1 MRKAKRRAYRGVNV
15 VSESLAAGRGVDGDA
30 TLDPLHGASYPDS
43 MWSTTNMAEAMPG
56 VLTPLDWTVVGA
68 IGEGAVR
75 RGFHAFGVL
84 PRREIELPARV
95 EERMAGIFYGRA
107 ALRVDFF
114 CRMGDRL
121 PGTSGAAAAEQLFGS
136 VPPGL
141 VSKPARRYYPV
152 VAVRLPAAWARAP
165 KRVREARALT
175 EKWRQSELPRIATA
189 DRAEAHGRFVAAL
202 ARFEDDCNHHILAT
216 FAVVQPVFDQLTRLA
231 ASVGEG
237 GSALMAGYGGH
248 DETRMVMDL
257 WACSRGQL
265 DFDVFLATHGY
276 HGPREGEISGVVW
289 REDPAP
295 LLQILEGYRAL
306 GADAD
311 PVAAELARVAERER
325 AEQELLAALPAARR
339 AWARAVLRLA
349 RRYVPLRGVG
359 KAAFLQALDVARAA
373 ARRLGTCLAA
383 EGVLD
388 DPADIFFLTRDEIC
402 LSRWEGAKELVQFR
416 RGRREAYR
424 LLELPGTW
432 QGMPEPHPAGEF
444 EEGGDVL
451 EGVAASPGVVE
462 GRVRVLVD
470 PGETA
475 METGEILVA
484 HVTDPS
490 WASVL
495 FLSSALV
502 TDIGGLLSH
511 AAVVARELGV
521 PCVAGTRV
529 GTKVLRTGDR
539 CRVNGTTGRI
549 EVLERAE
556 NAETGG

>member
-1 MRKAKRRAYRGVNV
+1 
-15 VSESLAAGRGVDGDA
+15 
-30 TLDPLHGASYPDS
+30 
-43 MWSTTNMAEAMPG
+43 MAEAMPG

-84 PRREIELPARV
+84 SRQDLVLPSQV

-136 VPPGL
+136 VPAGL
-141 VSKPARRYYPV
+141 VSKAVRRYYPL
-152 VAVRLPAAWARAP
+152 VALRLPIAWARAP
-165 KRVREARALT
+165 RLVRRARAIT
-175 EKWRQSELPRIATA
+175 EEWRQSELPRIATA
-189 DRAEAHGRFVAAL
+189 NRAEAHAHFVAAL
-202 ARFEDDCNHHILAT
+202 ARFEEDCNHHILAT

-231 ASVGEG
+231 AAVGER

-248 DETRMVMDL
+248 DETQMVMDL
-257 WACSRGQL
+257 WACSRDRL
-265 DFDVFLATHGY
+265 DFDAFLATHGY

-289 REDPAP
+289 REDPSP
-295 LLQILEGYRAL
+295 VLQILEGYRAL
-306 GADAD
+306 GDEAD
-311 PVAAELARVAERER
+311 PAAAEIARGVERQRAER
-325 AEQELLAALPAARR
+325 ELLAALPAARR
-339 AWARAVLRLA
+339 LWGRAVLGLA
-349 RRYVPLRGVG
+349 RRCVPLRGVG

-373 ARRLGTCLAA
+373 ARRLGVCLAA
-383 EGVLD
+383 EGVLQ
-388 DPADIFFLTRDEIC
+388 DPEDIFFLTADEIRRC
-402 LSRWEGAKELVQFR
+402 QWEGAKELVDFR
-416 RGRREAYR
+416 RGRREAYER
-424 LLELPGTW
+424 LELPGTW
-432 QGMPEPHPAGEF
+432 QGTPEPRAAA
-444 EEGGDVL
+444 EELEGDADVL
-451 EGVAASPGVVE
+451 EGVAASAGVVE

-470 PGETA
+470 PGEA
-475 METGEILVA
+475 AVEPGEILVA

-521 PCVAGTRV
+521 PCVAGTGVATRV
-529 GTKVLRTGDR
+529 LHTGDL
-539 CRVNGTTGRI
+539 CRVNGSTGRV
-549 EVLERAE
+549 EVLERAKDVE
-556 NAETGG
+556 A